1 MTDDLHTRITAV
13 QRAHMPDQYKQDMGE
28 CPCGFIFS
36 TYSELADHVAD
47 AVIRELGL
55 EREKELDEENGLL
68 TLTRRHRYVTD
79 WTPE

>member
-1 MTDDLHTRITAV
+1 MTDDLRTRIAAITASLIREEIDIDPV
-13 QRAHMPDQYKQDMGE
+13 WLVAQ
-28 CPCGFIFS
+28 
-36 TYSELADHVAD
+36 HVAD